1 MKIKAK
7 TKDCRLLVKVKLSK
21 DELMVDRDFQQFS
34 GMMIRGLMR
43 PTIESQKVI
52 IYTGPVGVALNE
64 RLKTPIS
71 KREFLFIIE
80 QFVVATQKVL
90 SNNLSMSN
98 MLLDSKYIYINTFTK
113 ELQFI
118 YLPYPVNRLN
128 FLGAVISCIDSVLYS
143 ARPEL
148 EPDMEYIT
156 RFAYFLKSL
165 THFDVSALEKFVQK
179 EDPSVITAI
188 RRQYVGQSGFM
199 TNKKKSYYEHYAND
213 GARDEATGLLEE
225 DDTGLLEDDD
235 TGLLEE
241 DDTGLLE
248 DDDTGLLVENS
259 ELMSDDS
266 NDKTGLLDEDDG
278 TGLLNDNGCESS
290 ETIYSQETPQETWGY
305 QEDATGLLNEDDF
318 GDTGLL
324 EEEDTAIGSKTPYI
338 MRKFNEERVA
348 IKKSVFRIGKERN
361 CADFYIANDKV
372 SRNHADIVTRGT
384 QYYIIDLNSTNYTY
398 LNGKRIPAQCEVELR
413 DGDLIRL
420 ANEEFLFSIL

>member
-1 MKIKAK
+1 MRIKAK

-21 DELMVDRDFQQFS
+21 DELKVDRDFQQFS

-52 IYTGPVGVALNE
+52 IYTGPVGVALSE

-90 SNNLSMSN
+90 SNKLSMSN

-118 YLPYPVNRLN
+118 YLPYPVNGLN
-128 FLGAVISCIDSVLYS
+128 FLGAVIGCIDSVLYS
-143 ARPEL
+143 VRPEL

-165 THFDVSALEKFVQK
+165 THFDVSALERFVQK

-199 TNKKKSYYEHYAND
+199 TNKKQSYYEHYADNKENE
-213 GARDEATGLLEE
+213 EATGLLEE
-225 DDTGLLEDDD
+225 DTGLLEENATGLLPECDGDNDDN

-241 DDTGLLE
+241 DD
-248 DDDTGLLVENS
+248 
-259 ELMSDDS
+259 
-266 NDKTGLLDEDDG
+266 G
-278 TGLLNDNGCESS
+278 TGLLSDDISGDSPS
-290 ETIYSQETPQETWGY
+290 AYGQDSAQKY
-305 QEDATGLLNEDDF
+305 MDYADDATGLLIEEEDY
-318 GDTGLL
+318 GATGLL
-324 EEEDTAIGSKTPYI
+324 QEDDLVSDSRVAYI

-348 IKKSVFRIGKERN
+348 IDKPVFRIGKGEN
-361 CADFYIANDKV
+361 YVDFCIRNDKV
-372 SRNHADIVTRGT
+372 SRSHADIITRGT
-384 QYYIIDLNSTNYTY
+384 QYYIMDLNSTNYTY
-398 LNGKRIPAQCEVELR
+398 LNGKRIPAQSEVELR

-420 ANEEFLFSIL
+420 ANEEFVFTIV